1 MRHAHTALATGA
13 LALALV
19 APLPA
24 GAAKLPDHPDRLKYP
39 DLDYTPP
46 AAKDHRVELKNGMVA
61 YLVPDH
67 ALPLVSIEVLMR
79 IGPDLDPAGKEGLAA
94 GMVHLL
100 TRSGAAGKSAQQIE
114 DRVASLG
121 ATLSSR
127 MGGGGGGFFG
137 PGGAPLGDT
146 ESAAGINLLSK
157 DFDEGLSIL
166 IDCLKQPAFE
176 AERTELARQ
185 QALQEMKQR
194 NDDSRTIEAYQW
206 DRLTFPEDHW
216 MNRKTTERS
225 VKSITR
231 EDLNAFHRR
240 FVGPAN
246 FIVTVAGD
254 FDRDAVIDKLERA
267 FADWG
272 WTAESPG
279 APAAPGGAPAP
290 GWHLVDKDVNQGRV
304 TMGLAAPDRY
314 HPDYQAYRVMN
325 VILGGG
331 GFSSRLVNRIRSDE
345 GLAYSVN
352 STFEGGTYHDSIWRI
367 RFQSKVRSVPGAMH
381 IAIEEMKKMTG
392 QRVSAEELDLAKNL
406 LVQSLPAA
414 FETAQSIAGVLAME
428 ELTGRYRRDPDYWQE
443 LRDRVTAVT
452 IADVERVAQAL
463 LEPSKLIVL
472 AVGDTEEMLKG
483 DSKYEASLEG
493 LAGGAPKYLPL
504 RDPMTMQPIANP

>member
-1 MRHAHTALATGA
+1 MRHAHIALAAGA
-13 LALALV
+13 LALALAV
-19 APLPA
+19 PLPA
-24 GAAKLPDHPDRLKYP
+24 GAAKLPDHPDKLKYP

-46 AAKDHRVELKNGMVA
+46 AAQDYRVELQNGMVA
-61 YLVPDH
+61 YLVPDR

-79 IGPDLDPAGKEGLAA
+79 IGPDLDPAGKEGLAG
-94 GMVHLL
+94 GMVYLL

-114 DRVASLG
+114 DRVAYLG
-121 ATLSSR
+121 ATLNSR

-146 ESAAGINLLSK
+146 ESAASINLLSK

-176 AERTELARQ
+176 QERIELARQ

-206 DRLTFPEDHW
+206 DYLMFPGDHW
-216 MNRKTTERS
+216 MNRKTTE
-225 VKSITR
+225 KSIKAITR
-231 EDLNAFHRR
+231 DELSALHRR
-240 FVGPAN
+240 YVGPAN
-246 FIVTVAGD
+246 FLVTVAGD
-254 FDRDAVIDKLERA
+254 FDRDEVIGKLERA

-272 WTAESPG
+272 WTAENPG
-279 APAAPGGAPAP
+279 PPAAPAGAPTP
-290 GWHLVDKDVNQGRV
+290 GWYLVDKDVNQGRV
-304 TMGLAAPDRY
+304 TMGLTAPDRY
-314 HPDYQAYRVMN
+314 DPDYQAYRVMN

-352 STFEGGTYHDSIWRI
+352 SNFEGGTYYDSIWRI
-367 RFQSKVRSVPGAMH
+367 RFQSKVRSVPGAMN
-381 IAIEEMKKMTG
+381 IAIEEMKTMAG
-392 QRVSAEELDLAKNL
+392 QKVSAEELNLAKNL
-406 LVQSLPAA
+406 LVQSLPVA

-428 ELTGRYRRDPDYWQE
+428 ELTGRYQRDPNYWQE
-443 LRDRVTAVT
+443 LRDRVSAVT
-452 IADVERVAQAL
+452 VADVERVAKAL
-463 LEPSKLIVL
+463 LEPAKLVVL

-483 DSKYEASLEG
+483 DPKYEASLEG